1 MGTND
6 VTSDDATG
14 TRSDAWMTL
23 PHDTESDIDP
33 DDATRAQREQPES
46 FEPPAAVKPVRAA
59 RSSKR
64 STSSRKND
72 DDFSDDGDRAEAP
85 ARKTSARRSP
95 SRVPRAPASEFRIS
109 EQPAFVLHS
118 YPYRETSLIIDVL
131 SRDHG
136 RIALVAKG
144 AKRPHSALRGVLQTF
159 QPLSLNWSG
168 KSEMRTLTGAEWVG
182 GMLPLTGDALLC
194 GFYVNELLVKFLAR
208 EDPHPQLFHHY
219 VVTLTR
225 LAHDEPPVQVLR
237 SFERVLLRE
246 TGYAMALN
254 RTVARKA
261 VAPEGRYVFDPERGV
276 REASDEHPSNW
287 PVISG
292 QTLLDMEQDDYH
304 RTQTVAQSKTL
315 MRFLLNT
322 YLGGTPLAT
331 RQILIDLQNL

>member
-6 VTSDDATG
+6 ALASTEHAVAASADA
-14 TRSDAWMTL
+14 
-23 PHDTESDIDP
+23 P
-33 DDATRAQREQPES
+33 
-46 FEPPAAVKPVRAA
+46 PPAAPPAPP
-59 RSSKR
+59 
-64 STSSRKND
+64 RK
-72 DDFSDDGDRAEAP
+72 
-85 ARKTSARRSP
+85 ARRAT
-95 SRVPRAPASEFRIS
+95 SRTSDFRVA

-131 SRDHG
+131 TRDHG
-136 RIALVAKG
+136 RLALVAKG

-159 QPLSLNWSG
+159 QPLLLSWSG

-182 GMLPLTGDALLC
+182 GMLPLAGDALLC
-194 GFYVNELLVKFLAR
+194 GFYANELLVKFCAR
-208 EDPHPQLFHHY
+208 EDPQPPLFNHY

-225 LAHDEPPVQVLR
+225 LAHGEPAVQVLR

-254 RTVARKA
+254 RTVARRA
-261 VAPEGRYVFDPERGV
+261 VEADRLYVFDPERGV
-276 REASDEHPSNW
+276 RGADDDVPSHW
-287 PVISG
+287 PVVSG

-304 RTQTVAQSKTL
+304 RAQTVAQSKTL

>member
-1 MGTND
+1 MVTND
-6 VTSDDATG
+6 SATENG
-14 TRSDAWMTL
+14 TDHGADTAHDAWMTL
-23 PHDTESDIDP
+23 PPDTDP
-33 DDATRAQREQPES
+33 DDVAQTDDHEASADAARAQRAK
-46 FEPPAAVKPVRAA
+46 PAR
-59 RSSKR
+59 SKR
-64 STSSRKND
+64 STA
-72 DDFSDDGDRAEAP
+72 AERSEP
-85 ARKTSARRSP
+85 ADETHPNEVPRKTPARRS
-95 SRVPRAPASEFRIS
+95 SRAPRPPASEFRIS

-136 RIALVAKG
+136 RLALVAKG

-159 QPLSLNWSG
+159 QPLSLAWSG

-208 EDPHPQLFHHY
+208 EDPHPQLFRHY

-246 TGYAMALN
+246 TGYALALN
-254 RTVARKA
+254 RTVTRKA
-261 VAPEGRYVFDPERGV
+261 VHPDGRYVFDPERGV
-276 REASDEHPSNW
+276 REASDDLPSQW
-287 PVISG
+287 PVVSG
-292 QTLLDMEQDDYH
+292 QTLLDMEEDDYH
-304 RTQTVAQSKTL
+304 RAQTVAQSKTL